1 MINLVS
7 PKTTK
12 KSKRVGRGIGS
23 GKGGH
28 TTGRGTKGQRSR
40 SGYTKPR
47 PGFEGGQNPLSKRLP
62 KLRGLSNAA
71 RTRKFKTNKYSDV
84 VVNLSDLSSAFKKDE
99 SVTLESLQEK
109 GLVGASSIKRL
120 SVKILF
126 DKDIDKAL
134 KIEGVAI
141 SKTAA
146 ASVEKAGG
154 SVSK

>member
-1 MINLVS
+1 MELVS

-12 KSKRVGRGIGS
+12 KAKRVGRGYGS

-71 RTRKFKTNKYSDV
+71 RTRKFKTNKYNNAV
-84 VVNLSDLSSAFKKDE
+84 IKLSEIANSFNKGD
-99 SVTLESLQEK
+99 SVTIDSLTEK
-109 GLVGASSIKRL
+109 GLVDNTSVKRQ

-126 DKDIDKAL
+126 DKDIDKA
-134 KIEGVAI
+134 ITVEGVAT
-141 SKTAA
+141 SKTAK
-146 ASVEKAGG
+146 ASIEKAGG
-154 SVSK
+154 SVK